1 MGDSYHTDHVHGF
14 TNNSEYECYDRDVT
28 DHVGK
33 CSDGADTPA
42 GTDCAAKFIA
52 ADSFEADG
60 CPTAAP
66 DNCTW
71 TKAPVAPNPKPPHPA
86 AASFDGYS
94 HLSGACRS
102 TPADR
107 LFDDSPKRCRAGL
120 RTSTES
126 AAVVKRGRFSW
137 EGRGLLGLTRALPAA
152 RSGLRSSH
160 PLSLFAQHRRN
171 TEFPSFPDWANPTA
185 LIALC
190 DNLNTLHAADA
201 ATNPATCL
209 GFHSGPWV
217 SVFGLNIDQPGPHL
231 PEGNLWKP
239 WDEGSGTIDLTGT
252 KPNHQYV
259 CYIKG
264 NLCPGGIDPAPEGT
278 AAC

>member
-102 TPADR
+102 IRRPTGCSTTRPRDVGPA
-107 LFDDSPKRCRAGL
+107 C
-120 RTSTES
+120 
-126 AAVVKRGRFSW
+126 V
-137 EGRGLLGLTRALPAA
+137 
-152 RSGLRSSH
+152 
-160 PLSLFAQHRRN
+160 
-171 TEFPSFPDWANPTA
+171 
-185 LIALC
+185 
-190 DNLNTLHAADA
+190 
-201 ATNPATCL
+201 
-209 GFHSGPWV
+209 
-217 SVFGLNIDQPGPHL
+217 HL
-231 PEGNLWKP
+231 PKAQPL
-239 WDEGSGTIDLTGT
+239 
-252 KPNHQYV
+252 
-259 CYIKG
+259 
-264 NLCPGGIDPAPEGT
+264 
-278 AAC
+278 